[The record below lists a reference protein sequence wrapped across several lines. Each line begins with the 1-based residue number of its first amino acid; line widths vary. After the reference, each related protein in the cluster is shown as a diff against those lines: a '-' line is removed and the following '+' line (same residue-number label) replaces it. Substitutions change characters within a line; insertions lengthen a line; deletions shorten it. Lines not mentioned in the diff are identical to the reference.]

1 MVKLMQSVL
10 ASVKAHVRSG
20 LLADFHKRKIEKAK
34 EKLSKL
40 PPEKAAIEL
49 DFKSL
54 DVVPKVKER
63 TLYLNPADEGLSA
76 QLYAWR
82 LREPINTHF
91 LCEFIAHE
99 ERNMDAVID
108 IGGNIGYFPLV
119 EIVSGATQV
128 IAIEPVPETY
138 SFLKKNLE
146 RFDNVKTLN
155 VAVSDKKETV
165 KMYIPSQRNLA
176 TISVDA
182 DYLKMAKATIE
193 EIVDVQALPLEDI
206 LKTENMKGKR
216 ALVRMDIEG
225 YEKNITKKLPEEIYA
240 LSFELHAPIL
250 GYSST
255 MELIENLKKS
265 GYKIQMMIR
274 ELDGL
279 GPLVKLLGVKKA
291 LRFYERLVET
301 RVFYEPSMSLIKE
314 IIKKQKENKHILAI
328 KN

>member
-63 TLYLNPADEGLSA
+63 TLYLNPADEGLSV

-119 EIVSGATQV
+119 EIVSGAPQV

-138 SFLKKNLE
+138 RFLKKNME

-176 TISVDA
+176 TIFGDT

-193 EIVDVQALPLEDI
+193 EIVDMQALPLEDI

-240 LSFELHAPIL
+240 LSFELQPPIL

-314 IIKKQKENKHILAI
+314 IIKKQKENPHILAV